1 MNGGTQGELLRLNNG
16 HPRRTNIAEKNYKA
30 KTYYISTQNKIKSKI
45 RVQDY
50 SNWIIFPQKPSFC
63 GSNNFVEIAAIGC

>member
-30 KTYYISTQNKIKSKI
+30 KTYNISTQKKTKSKI
-45 RVQDY
+45 IELKT
-50 SNWIIFPQKPSFC
+50 SN
-63 GSNNFVEIAAIGC
+63 